1 MVQDCARPA
10 RKAAAHGCAAMY
22 SAKIVAMP
30 QLTLEY
36 SANLAEPADLQRHL
50 ASIHEGF
57 TAPGFAVDDWKT
69 RVIRCEVY
77 RVGTGAP
84 ERAFA
89 HLTLGLLDR
98 NSAEVQRAA
107 GERALQVLQAAFA
120 DTTLDCDLTV
130 EVREMRVAGY
140 FKTRTGSK
148 PR

>member
-1 MVQDCARPA
+1 MGDKLTLPA
-10 RKAAAHGCAAMY
+10 ASNEYPLTGSSIKLGL
-22 SAKIVAMP
+22 MP

-36 SANLAEPADLQRHL
+36 SANLPVPADLQVHL

-57 TAPGFAVDDWKT
+57 TALGFSVDDWKT
-69 RVIRCEVY
+69 RVVRCEVY

-98 NSAEVQRAA
+98 NSPEVQRAA

-120 DTTLDCDLTV
+120 GTTLDCDLTV

-140 FKTRTGSK
+140 FKARTGSQS
-148 PR
+148 R

>member
-1 MVQDCARPA
+1 
-10 RKAAAHGCAAMY
+10 
-22 SAKIVAMP
+22 MP

-36 SANLAEPADLQRHL
+36 SANLPVPVDLQRHL

-57 TAPGFAVDDWKT
+57 VTLGFSVDDWKT

-89 HLTLGLLDR
+89 HLTLALLDR
-98 NSAEVQRAA
+98 NSPEAQRAA

-120 DTTLDCDLTV
+120 GTELDCDLTV

-140 FKTRTGSK
+140 FKARTRGTS
-148 PR
+148 R